1 MQEPGETTGDMK
13 AMKKRKKWMKKGEPQ
28 TITKAVIHSEWEFN
42 LVEGVLFITA
52 EPPESGQIAL
62 SAKVGYDPLEYL
74 YQHHEALY
82 EAAHP
87 QDETTQKLQSPPGP
101 QKPE

>member
-1 MQEPGETTGDMK
+1 MES
-13 AMKKRKKWMKKGEPQ
+13 KG
-28 TITKAVIHSEWEFN
+28 WEFN

-52 EPPESGQIAL
+52 DPPENGQIAL
-62 SAKVGYDPLEYL
+62 SAKAAYDLLEYL

-87 QDETTQKLQSPPGP
+87 QNETTQKLQSPPDP
-101 QKPE
+101 QKLEET